1 MSIKKKVF
9 VTLLTITITVL
20 LLSYGVIYG
29 LLYQAL
35 VSKIE
40 AEQNTLISL
49 NRNVIDSFLKSMDQT
64 AILLVGD
71 EAIGKYLSQELT
83 DSMTKIGVSTG
94 IYKQFSHY
102 LSLQTGDKLPYC
114 WWGMRRSENT

>member
-9 VTLLTITITVL
+9 ITLLATITTVL
-20 LLSYGVIYG
+20 FLSYLVIYG
-29 LLYQAL
+29 LFYRTL

-49 NRNVIDSFLKSMDQT
+49 NRNVIDSFIRSMDQT

-71 EAIGKYLSQELT
+71 EAIGKYLSQEIT
-83 DSMTKIGVSTG
+83 DNMAKIRVSNG
-94 IYKQFSHY
+94 IYKQFEAS
-102 LSLQTGDKLPYC
+102 
-114 WWGMRRSENT
+114 SECVVA

>member
-102 LSLQTGDKLPYC
+102 LSL
-114 WWGMRRSENT
+114 